1 MDIEH
6 LARKAGGDFPARD
19 NNWHSFEFDRA
30 GIARFTALVLEEAA
44 KAVELPAIADADL
57 DHDEKG
63 CYHCGLHDGRSE
75 AAEAI
80 RALIPSTP
88 VPATDRQ

>member
-1 MDIEH
+1 MDLERLVREALTH
-6 LARKAGGDFPARD
+6 SQQNSPAKRR
-19 NNWHSFEFDRA
+19 H
-30 GIARFTALVLEEAA
+30 IAHFAALVLEEAA

-80 RALIPSTP
+80 RALK
-88 VPATDRQ
+88 PAASPPRP